1 MNMPPTPNL
10 PLTNTSSDF
19 APAASYRDRST
30 GLTIFGIIQIWLGG
44 LCALMCPLA
53 LFGLMMSRKVSGI
66 STPMTSQFL
75 GVLWYAL
82 MAAIFITLG
91 IGSIQARRWAHALS
105 LILAYIWLIGGS
117 LVVVL
122 LTAIMP
128 IAMKTGLHQAGSNQA
143 PAGVMAVIVTVGIA
157 FAALFL
163 IVLPIAF
170 LVFYSKHDVIETCRQ
185 RDPLERWTDHCPL
198 PVLAMSLLFAS
209 SAFYYLLTG
218 IAKPLL
224 PFFGIYLSGIRGT
237 IAFLLLA
244 LLEAYFARAFFTLKP
259 TGWWVAVFTRGVLF
273 ISAVITVTRS
283 SLMDAYV
290 KMGMSSRELQQ
301 LNSNPLAHSK
311 AILFFGL
318 SFSLIL
324 FGYLLWLKKY
334 FKNPNTGQEPSY
346 NAVTA

>member
-10 PLTNTSSDF
+10 PLTNTASDF

-30 GLTIFGIIQIWLGG
+30 GLTIFGTIQILLGG
-44 LCALMCPLA
+44 FCALMCPLV

-66 STPMTSQFL
+66 SEPIAGQFL

-105 LILAYIWLIGGS
+105 LILSYIWLIGGS

-128 IAMKTGLHQAGSNQA
+128 IAIKTALHQAGGKEM
-143 PAGVMAVIVTVGIA
+143 PAAFMAVILTVGIA

-163 IVLPIAF
+163 IALPIAF
-170 LVFYSKHDVIETCRQ
+170 LVFYGKHDVRETCRQ
-185 RDPLERWTDHCPL
+185 RDPVERWTDHCPL
-198 PVLAMSLLFAS
+198 PVLAMSLLFAFT
-209 SAFYYLLTG
+209 AFYYLAMG
-218 IAKPLL
+218 VAKPLL
-224 PFFGIYLSGIRGT
+224 PFFGIYLSGIPGT

-244 LLEAYFARAFFTLKP
+244 PLEVYFSRAFFQLKP
-259 TGWWVAVFTRGVLF
+259 TGWWIAVFTRGLLF
-273 ISAVITVTRS
+273 ISAVITATRS

-318 SFSLIL
+318 SFSLIF

-334 FKNPNTGQEPSY
+334 FKNPNAGQEPSY
-346 NAVTA
+346 NAVIA

>member
-1 MNMPPTPNL
+1 
-10 PLTNTSSDF
+10 
-19 APAASYRDRST
+19 
-30 GLTIFGIIQIWLGG
+30 
-44 LCALMCPLA
+44 

-66 STPMTSQFL
+66 SEPIAGQFL

-105 LILAYIWLIGGS
+105 LILSYIWLIGGS

-128 IAMKTGLHQAGSNQA
+128 IAIKTALHQAGGKEM
-143 PAGVMAVIVTVGIA
+143 PAAFMAVILTVGIA

-163 IVLPIAF
+163 IALPIAF
-170 LVFYSKHDVIETCRQ
+170 LVFYGKHDVRETCRQ
-185 RDPLERWTDHCPL
+185 RDPVERWTDHCPL
-198 PVLAMSLLFAS
+198 PVLAMSLLFAFT
-209 SAFYYLLTG
+209 AFYYLAMG
-218 IAKPLL
+218 VAKPLL
-224 PFFGIYLSGIRGT
+224 PFFGIYLSGIPGT

-244 LLEAYFARAFFTLKP
+244 PLEVYFSRAFFQLKP
-259 TGWWVAVFTRGVLF
+259 TGWWIAVFTRGLLF
-273 ISAVITVTRS
+273 ISAVITATRS

-318 SFSLIL
+318 SFSLIF

-334 FKNPNTGQEPSY
+334 FKNPNAGQEPSY
-346 NAVTA
+346 NAVIA